1 MEGFI
6 QISIQLALGIL
17 IITSGLVMYRL
28 VIGPSIADR
37 VTAFDVLTCITIG
50 VLSVF
55 AILSDKELYIDVI
68 FTLSFVAFLGAI
80 AFSYYLKKRKKR

>member
-37 VTAFDVLTCITIG
+37 VTAYDVLTCITIG
-50 VLSVF
+50 VLAVF
-55 AILSDKELYIDVI
+55 AIMSDKELYIDVI

-80 AFSYYLKKRKKR
+80 AFSYYLKKRKKQ